1 MVSILACLYKPLKL
15 VAVPMDHK
23 GEIQDKTSATFPNTT
38 NRKMSLSSIDGH
50 DSLGIKVGFI
60 RHRKKMIFDRKID
73 SAILIKPRIIFSI
86 IEIIIT
92 F

>member
-23 GEIQDKTSATFPNTT
+23 GEIQDKISATFPSTT

-60 RHRKKMIFDRKID
+60 RHRKKMIFNRKI
-73 SAILIKPRIIFSI
+73 ILIKPRIIFSI